1 MSLIKETEKY
11 ISNILISLGY
21 VIDNVSIIPSNMKKY
36 GDFQLDFAMAIAK
49 KYHENPRKVANKVVS
64 LIDDRLRDVNIQ
76 GPGFINFKFNKGLL
90 LEYSNKGI
98 KDFGIYVDKVLSKK
112 IIIDYGGANAAK
124 KLHVGHM
131 RSANIGEALK
141 RLARLYGNDILGDV
155 HLGDLGRQSGMLI
168 YQLKKE
174 HPELVFF
181 DKDYQGEYPEIS
193 LTAND
198 LGRMYPE
205 ANSAAQESEE
215 VMNEVREITSLVES
229 GYKPYR
235 NLWCQMLKISS
246 EEIKKVYDELNCH
259 FEIWDGELNSL
270 EYVPKIMEIMKP
282 YVYESDGAIVMDVQE
297 DGDTVN
303 IPPLMI
309 IKSNGSTIYSTRD
322 LATLYKR
329 MEVYKPDEVWYVVDD
344 RQGLYF
350 TQIFRG
356 AYKSGL
362 VPSSCLLKHFGFGT
376 INGSDNKP
384 FKTRSGGVMELSM
397 LIDLVKKEIYPK
409 IKEDIS
415 LEDRDEIA
423 NKLSIAT
430 LKFADLLPYRK
441 TDYIF
446 DPVKFSSLVGKT
458 GVYILY
464 SLVRM
469 KSLLKKVEDKDYV
482 ISDILNEDVDNIL
495 NKILLLP
502 KQLYLSYKEASLN
515 YITEYLYQLVCLY
528 NKFYNDNNVLN
539 EVDMVKRESYI
550 AMTKL
555 VYNICHNIL
564 EILAI
569 DEVEKM

>member
-1 MSLIKETEKY
+1 
-11 ISNILISLGY
+11 
-21 VIDNVSIIPSNMKKY
+21 
-36 GDFQLDFAMAIAK
+36 
-49 KYHENPRKVANKVVS
+49 
-64 LIDDRLRDVNIQ
+64 
-76 GPGFINFKFNKGLL
+76 
-90 LEYSNKGI
+90 
-98 KDFGIYVDKVLSKK
+98 
-112 IIIDYGGANAAK
+112 
-124 KLHVGHM
+124 
-131 RSANIGEALK
+131 
-141 RLARLYGNDILGDV
+141 
-155 HLGDLGRQSGMLI
+155 
-168 YQLKKE
+168 
-174 HPELVFF
+174 
-181 DKDYQGEYPEIS
+181 
-193 LTAND
+193 
-198 LGRMYPE
+198 
-205 ANSAAQESEE
+205 
-215 VMNEVREITSLVES
+215 
-229 GYKPYR
+229 
-235 NLWCQMLKISS
+235 
-246 EEIKKVYDELNCH
+246 
-259 FEIWDGELNSL
+259 
-270 EYVPKIMEIMKP
+270 MEIMKP

-297 DGDTVN
+297 DGDTLT

-469 KSLLKKVEDKDYV
+469 KSLLK
-482 ISDILNEDVDNIL
+482 
-495 NKILLLP
+495 
-502 KQLYLSYKEASLN
+502 
-515 YITEYLYQLVCLY
+515 
-528 NKFYNDNNVLN
+528 
-539 EVDMVKRESYI
+539 R
-550 AMTKL
+550 
-555 VYNICHNIL
+555 
-564 EILAI
+564 
-569 DEVEKM
+569 